1 LLVHV
6 GSLETEQ
13 PRRIVG
19 EDALSHPVIGRPFT
33 QHIIEGWMVP
43 TQSWNDRCGK
53 SLPQIS
59 WSGTLSISVCAI
71 GFTSAKFGAV
81 EKR

>member
-1 LLVHV
+1 
-6 GSLETEQ
+6 
-13 PRRIVG
+13 
-19 EDALSHPVIGRPFT
+19 
-33 QHIIEGWMVP
+33 MVP